1 MRKQLQKYL
10 IHAFVIVQITLV
22 CMITL
27 NNALFI
33 HRHILPNGDVITHA
47 HPYKKSGDTA
57 PFKTH
62 THTTAEFFLLSG
74 LNNLVFSIAAVFA
87 VLLTFQIVKYNLQR
101 NPHIIVPFHSFS
113 SGRAP
118 PVSL

>member
-1 MRKQLQKYL
+1 MRQHLNKHL
-10 IHAFVIVQITLV
+10 IKAFVILQVTLV
-22 CMITL
+22 TMITL

-33 HRHILPNGDVITHA
+33 HRHIMPNGDVVTHA

-62 THTTAEFFLLSG
+62 THTTSEFFLLSG
-74 LNNLVFSIAAVFA
+74 LNNLVIAVATVFA
-87 VLLTFQIVKYNLQR
+87 ITLACRFVKQYRQS
-101 NPHIIVPFHSFS
+101 NPHIIIPFHSAL